1 MAWLHLGRVLG
12 MVALMGALLPVVTSF
27 ADARPAR
34 MLVAGGWMLLGLAVA
49 VVCDRALDAAL
60 DRKLRREQ
68 QLGQDFIAAQLQVG
82 LRWFRWLLQVAVI
95 GGLALL
101 SALFGWEAWKADSLL
116 IGALGAGLAFLFLSA
131 LVPLLVLAFQ
141 VTRSGH
147 LLCVGAAGFSVA
159 GERTVDWPVVR
170 GLDMQYGSAG
180 FRHAGESISRPY
192 HLQLAVDAPFAQAAG
207 IGAGYWPW
215 RWNRPRLI
223 AEGRILDLPLY
234 LYAAS
239 PHVIEGAVRVLC
251 KRHGERF
258 LDQWRGAHT
267 RPDEVADLERADS
280 EKKRQEQVFA
290 VANSVRYEDIAKLP
304 AAERRQKI
312 QAALDGL
319 KELGFLKAK

>member
-27 ADARPAR
+27 ADGRPAR
-34 MLVAGGWMLLGLAVA
+34 MLVAGALMLLGLTVA

-60 DRKLRREQ
+60 DLKLRREQ
-68 QLGQDFIAAQLQVG
+68 KQGQDFNGAQLLVG
-82 LRWFRWLLQVAVI
+82 LRWFRWLLQVAVF
-95 GGLALL
+95 GGFALL
-101 SALFGWEAWKADSLL
+101 FSLFAWEAWKADSLL
-116 IGALGAGLAFLFLSA
+116 IGALGAGVAVVFLVA
-131 LVPLLVLAFQ
+131 LVALLVLALQ
-141 VTRSGH
+141 VMRSGH

-159 GERTVDWPVVR
+159 GESTVAWPVVR

-180 FRHAGESISRPY
+180 FRHAGESINRPY
-192 HLQLAVDAPFAQAAG
+192 HLQLAVDAPSAQAAG
-207 IGAGYWPW
+207 VGAGYWPW

-239 PHVIEGAVRVLC
+239 PYVIEGAVRVLC
-251 KRHGERF
+251 KRYGERF
-258 LDQWRGAHT
+258 LDQWRSAHA
-267 RPDEVADLERADS
+267 RPDQIADLERADG
-280 EKKRQEQVFA
+280 ENKRQEQVFV

-312 QAALDGL
+312 QAAMVGL
-319 KELGFLKAK
+319 KELGFLKTK